1 MTHLQ
6 VKNLSVNFGG
16 LKALDDVSF
25 SRPKNEVFSIV
36 GPNGAGKSTIFNVIS
51 SFYKPSQG
59 QIFFDAQ
66 DITATRPDEKAKLG
80 ITRTFQNIELFE
92 HSSVLQNLL
101 IGRTIHNKH
110 SVYRQFFSTKGVR
123 NSEIAHREAAEK
135 VIDFLELAH
144 YRDDLIANLPYGV
157 RKKVELARALCA
169 EPSLLL
175 LDEPASGLN
184 PEETEEVGHWI
195 EDIRHDLGITVVMI
209 EHDMSLVTEVS
220 DRVLALSE
228 GKVIAQG
235 TAEEVQN
242 NADVVSAYL
251 GSA

>member
-1 MTHLQ
+1 MSHLQ

-25 SRPKNEVFSIV
+25 DVKENQVFSIV

-59 QIFFDAQ
+59 HIFFDQ
-66 DITATRPDEKAKLG
+66 KDITSTRPDEKAKLG
-80 ITRTFQNIELFE
+80 ITHTFQNIELFE

-101 IGRTIHNKH
+101 IGRSIHNKH
-110 SVYRQFFSTKGVR
+110 SVYRQLIFDKGVR

-220 DRVLALSE
+220 DQVLALSE
-228 GKVIAQG
+228 GRVLAQG

-251 GSA
+251 GGA

>member
-1 MTHLQ
+1 M
-6 VKNLSVNFGG
+6 FEI
-16 LKALDDVSF
+16 LK
-25 SRPKNEVFSIV
+25 
-36 GPNGAGKSTIFNVIS
+36 
-51 SFYKPSQG
+51 
-59 QIFFDAQ
+59 
-66 DITATRPDEKAKLG
+66 
-80 ITRTFQNIELFE
+80 
-92 HSSVLQNLL
+92 
-101 IGRTIHNKH
+101 
-110 SVYRQFFSTKGVR
+110 
-123 NSEIAHREAAEK
+123 IAHREAAEK